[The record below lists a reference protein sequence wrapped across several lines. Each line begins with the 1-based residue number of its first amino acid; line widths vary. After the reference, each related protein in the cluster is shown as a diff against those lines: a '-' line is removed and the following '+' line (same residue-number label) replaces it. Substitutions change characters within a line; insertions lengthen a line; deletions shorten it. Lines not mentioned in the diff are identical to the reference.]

1 MVRSFD
7 DSNVDMLSH
16 YGSIQQQQQQN
27 PQYGV
32 RGGLVQQ
39 EQQPPQHHSMALN
52 SQNVGGGGTLPR
64 ALVKPR
70 PIAKIS
76 AILSNPQQGQLHQS
90 DFQSSDL
97 CKKTFASSSD
107 NLKQTVRTMSYK
119 RSIDFHLALLLSVVI
134 HFITLVSFRA
144 ADQVRSR
151 FHSPTTTWE
160 RFVWGSTIWVGG
172 ALLNCPY
179 RFTSHRLHNPCLIL
193 RTAKPRWWRDLVK
206 PKGEKRQRICIRIR
220 SESALVLRGLS
231 SFWLLTLKN
240 FLYIFLYNWVFIM
253 PMTQKLMRL
262 GLGWVQ

>member
-16 YGSIQQQQQQN
+16 YGAIQQQQQQN

-39 EQQPPQHHSMALN
+39 QQQPPQHHSMALN

-160 RFVWGSTIWVGG
+160 RFV
-172 ALLNCPY
+172 
-179 RFTSHRLHNPCLIL
+179 
-193 RTAKPRWWRDLVK
+193 
-206 PKGEKRQRICIRIR
+206 
-220 SESALVLRGLS
+220 
-231 SFWLLTLKN
+231 
-240 FLYIFLYNWVFIM
+240 
-253 PMTQKLMRL
+253 
-262 GLGWVQ
+262 

>member
-1 MVRSFD
+1 MCLFYLPQQPSDMVRSFD

-16 YGSIQQQQQQN
+16 YGAIQQQQQQN

-39 EQQPPQHHSMALN
+39 QQQQPPQHHSMALS

-107 NLKQTVRTMSYK
+107 NLKQTVRT
-119 RSIDFHLALLLSVVI
+119 IDHGIHFDPAALLLSVVI
-134 HFITLVSFRA
+134 HFVTLVSFRA

-160 RFVWGSTIWVGG
+160 RFV
-172 ALLNCPY
+172 
-179 RFTSHRLHNPCLIL
+179 
-193 RTAKPRWWRDLVK
+193 
-206 PKGEKRQRICIRIR
+206 
-220 SESALVLRGLS
+220 
-231 SFWLLTLKN
+231 
-240 FLYIFLYNWVFIM
+240 
-253 PMTQKLMRL
+253 
-262 GLGWVQ
+262 